1 MQTEF
6 GGQVVCVAVVHTV
19 VYAVDLDL
27 LAQTVTVS
35 TLVGGPEILYAATE
49 PGLPTVPVTELK
61 RLHFKPSVDTAIQ
74 AVYLSQIS
82 MHDWIVYAAAW
93 RL

>member
-1 MQTEF
+1 VQAEF

-19 VYAVDLDL
+19 VYAVGL

-35 TLVGGPEILYAATE
+35 TLVGGPETLCAATE
-49 PGLPTVPVTELK
+49 PGLPTVPVAELK
-61 RLHFKPSVDTAIQ
+61 RLHFKPSVDTATQ
-74 AVYLSQIS
+74 AAYLSQIS
-82 MHDWIVYAAAW
+82 MHDWMVYIAAW

>member
-1 MQTEF
+1 
-6 GGQVVCVAVVHTV
+6 
-19 VYAVDLDL
+19 
-27 LAQTVTVS
+27 
-35 TLVGGPEILYAATE
+35 LYAATA

-61 RLHFKPSVDTAIQ
+61 RLHFRPSVDNAIQ

-82 MHDWIVYAAAW
+82 MQDWMVYAAAW